1 MGAFLFS
8 GVRAATAAP
17 SDQPDHKE
25 TPMAYPTNRTIKTVD
40 LTAYSPSV
48 GATPVAAYVRIPFR
62 CQIVQ
67 ASSVLGGA
75 ITTADSLAAC
85 ALNGGAAFATIQ
97 IVQPGWAAGQVNT
110 VLPAAATYANENDS
124 VAFTPSGASGA
135 NISAAFSLTIRQL

>member
-1 MGAFLFS
+1 MGALLFS

-17 SDQPDHKE
+17 SARTCATKPDHKE

-62 CQIVQ
+62 CQIAQ

-75 ITTADSLAAC
+75 ITTADSLVAC
-85 ALNGGAAFATIQ
+85 AVNGGAGLPPHPT
-97 IVQPGWAAGQVNT
+97 PPAG
-110 VLPAAATYANENDS
+110 PCH
-124 VAFTPSGASGA
+124 SGL
-135 NISAAFSLTIRQL
+135 SARRYLCQRE